1 MQIVRND
8 GQLATV
14 TQRISRTGYPD
25 QLVLSFDDGTGITI
39 AEDALIHQNDGTYL
53 IPLDQTMLT
62 DTELASLDNRQQ
74 IIVPVIKE
82 ELQVGKQEVIKG
94 VVRVTT
100 RVDSHEELVDEP
112 LLHEWVSV
120 DRIPVNQFIEGD
132 LPQVREENGVTVIP
146 LIEEVLVI
154 EKKVLL
160 REEVHLT
167 KRKATVRKP
176 QRIVLRS
183 QTVEVERSSSEEPDQ
198 LSN

>member
-8 GQLATV
+8 GQHATV

-25 QLVLSFDDGTGITI
+25 QLVLAFDDGTGLTI
-39 AEDALIHQNDGTYL
+39 AEDALIHQSDGTYL

-62 DTELASLDNRQQ
+62 DTELETLDNHHQ
-74 IIVPVIKE
+74 IVVPVIQE
-82 ELQVGKQEVIKG
+82 ELHVNKQEVRKG

-100 RVDSHEELVDEP
+100 RVDSREQVVDEP

-120 DRIPVNQFIEGD
+120 DRVPVNQLIEGD
-132 LPQVREENGVTVIP
+132 LPQVREENGVMVIP
-146 LIEEVLVI
+146 IIEEVLVI

-176 QRIVLRS
+176 QTLVLRS
-183 QTVEVERSSSEEPDQ
+183 QSVEVERFSSEIDQ
-198 LSN
+198 PSS